1 MKKPLLLALV
11 IAAAS
16 VLWIASGMVGGAP
29 PARHPSLAQ
38 QDKTQSAEKEI
49 FQVRVRDLE
58 VEDYVQSFTLNGRS
72 RANRAVELKAE
83 IDGQIV
89 ALSAREGAAVTA
101 GQDILQIAPQDR
113 AERVREAQ
121 SLVTQREIEYNAA
134 RSLESKGFNSRI
146 KLAEAASQLDAAKAA
161 LKRAREDLGKTK
173 ITAPFDGILAHRL
186 VDEGDYVSSGDT
198 LISLVDLDPIEV
210 VGYVSEHKI
219 RQVAK
224 GAHADVTVRA
234 AGARGAMSQSGGA
247 AGNGA
252 LVRGGDI
259 TYIAPIAD
267 PQTRTFEIQ
276 IRLDNAD
283 AAIID
288 GLTVGITIPLAP
300 RKAYRISPSVLT
312 LGPQGTVGVKIV
324 NDQDIVQFIPVDI
337 LTDTADAMWVG
348 GLPDKIRLITLGQDF
363 VAAGVKVKPV
373 PAEDDGLL

>member
-1 MKKPLLLALV
+1 MMRTPVLLAIL
-11 IAAAS
+11 IAVAA
-16 VLWIASGMVGGAP
+16 VLWIGSGMIDRDP
-29 PARHPSLAQ
+29 PLQHPSLAT
-38 QDKTQSAEKEI
+38 QDKAEDDAKEI

-58 VEDYVQSFTLNGRS
+58 VEEYVQNFSLNGRS
-72 RANRAVELKAE
+72 RANRAVELKTE
-83 IDGQIV
+83 IDGQV
-89 ALSAREGAAVTA
+89 VTLFAREGATVTA
-101 GQDILQIAPQDR
+101 GQDIMQIAPQDR

-121 SLVTQREIEYNAA
+121 SLVAQREIEYNASK
-134 RSLESKGFNSRI
+134 SLESKGFNSRI

-186 VDEGDYVSSGDT
+186 VDEGDYVKTGDT

-210 VGYVSEHKI
+210 VGFVSEHKI
-219 RQVAK
+219 RQIDK
-224 GAHADVTVRA
+224 GAKADITVRA
-234 AGARGAMSQSGGA
+234 AGVQGAMSQGKTD
-247 AGNGA
+247 GA
-252 LVRGGDI
+252 LVRSGDV

-267 PQTRTFEIQ
+267 PLTRTFEIQ

-300 RKAYRISPSVLT
+300 RKAYRVSPSVLT

-324 NDQDIVQFIPVDI
+324 DADDIVRFVPVDI